1 MMHLPGPTA
10 GWNGAQMRSFFREM
24 RRRNVYRVGAMY
36 AVSGWLLVQIATQV
50 LPIFDVSA
58 LAQRLIVLLI
68 VSGFPVALVLSWI
81 YEVTPQGIKRTE
93 DVTPEESITPQ
104 TGRKLDFVIIGVLAV
119 AVLVLLWRQQGVPVP
134 SSSRTDNAS
143 TTPVHAASTKSIAV
157 LPFANLS
164 EEKANEFFASG
175 IQDEILT
182 KLSKIGALKVISR
195 TSTQHYA
202 SAPDNLGEIAR
213 QLDVANILEGSVQ
226 KAGNSVHI
234 NVQLIRAAT
243 DEHLWAESYNRTLDD
258 VFGVEGEVAQAV
270 ADALNAQLSQAE
282 QQAVSAKPTDN
293 AQAYEAWLHARAV
306 GGAGYS
312 FAASE
317 RVLDADLEAAR
328 LDPNFAEA
336 WADAAINMSYLY
348 WNARDATRS
357 TAAAV
362 REAAEKA
369 RDLRPNAGE
378 GLLAQ
383 GFYHYR
389 VERNYPAAIED
400 FKLALEKM
408 PNDARVRGALFF
420 VHRRLGHWDEAIA
433 NARAAIRVD
442 PRNVFNLA
450 SLGCEAL
457 FYLRRF
463 DEARELL
470 QRALQ
475 LNPDE
480 GNIVAC
486 LAQIDQSQGRLDA
499 AEQWLAQAPLDV
511 RDVWGY
517 GHVYQLLLRRRFEGA
532 VKFIEPLLPGDD
544 AKFGGPDLQNIV
556 AMGYAQKWAG
566 NRDAAKATF
575 ERAVR
580 IYKSRPDVAERTMTG
595 GYENLALAYAGLGD
609 HAEAVETARRAIEIG
624 KNDALQKP
632 AGEVALAQV
641 YAQHGDRD
649 EAIALQPHL
658 LEVPAGA
665 LTPELLALD
674 PYWDPIR
681 GDTRFQA
688 LAKPAIVSQR

>member
-1 MMHLPGPTA
+1 MMQLPGPTA
-10 GWNGAQMRSFFREM
+10 GWNGAKMRSFFREL

-50 LPIFDVSA
+50 LPVFDVSA
-58 LAQRLIVLLI
+58 LGQRLIVLLI
-68 VSGFPVALVLSWI
+68 VAGFPVALVLSWI

-119 AVLVLLWRQQGVPVP
+119 AVLVLLWRLLSAPAP
-134 SSSRTDNAS
+134 SSSGKDTAS
-143 TTPVHAASTKSIAV
+143 ATHLQSASPKSIAV

-202 SAPDNLGEIAR
+202 SAPDNLVEIAR

-226 KAGNSVHI
+226 RAGNSVHI

-243 DEHLWAESYNRTLDD
+243 DEHLWAESYNRKLDD
-258 VFGVEGEVAQAV
+258 VFGVQGEVAQAV

-282 QQAVSAKPTDN
+282 QQAVAAKPTAN
-293 AQAYEAWLHARAV
+293 AQAYEAWLRARAV

-312 FAASE
+312 FAASQH
-317 RVLDADLEAAR
+317 VLDSDLEAVR

-336 WADAAINMSYLY
+336 WADAAINMSFLY
-348 WNARDATRS
+348 FNAMDSTRS
-357 TAAAV
+357 TATAV
-362 REAAEKA
+362 REAAAKA
-369 RDLRPNAGE
+369 HDLRPNAGE

-389 VERNYPAAIED
+389 VERNYPAAVED
-400 FKLALEKM
+400 FNLALEKL
-408 PNDARVRGALFF
+408 PNDARVRAALFF
-420 VHRRLGHWDEAIA
+420 VDRRLGRWDEAVA
-433 NARAAIRVD
+433 NAQAAIRVD
-442 PRNVFNLA
+442 PRNVGNLA

-457 FYLRRF
+457 FFLRRF

-480 GNIVAC
+480 ANIGAC
-486 LAQIDQSQGRLDA
+486 LALIDQSQGRLDA
-499 AEQWLAQAPLDV
+499 AEQWLAHSPHDV
-511 RDVWGY
+511 RDVFGY
-517 GHVYQLLLRRRFEGA
+517 GHVYQLLLRRRFEAA
-532 VKFIEPLLPGDD
+532 VQFIEPLLPADD
-544 AKFGGPDLQNIV
+544 AKLGGPDLQNLV
-556 AMGYAQKWAG
+556 ALGYAQKWAG
-566 NRDAAKATF
+566 HADAAKATF
-575 ERAVR
+575 ERTVR
-580 IYKSRPDVAERTMTG
+580 VYTSRPDVAERTMTG

-609 HAEAVETARRAIEIG
+609 HADAVKTAQRAIEVG
-624 KNDALQKP
+624 MKDAVQKP
-632 AGEVALAQV
+632 AGELALAQV

-649 EAIALQPHL
+649 DAIALLPHL
-658 LEVPAGA
+658 LEVPAGG

-681 GDTRFQA
+681 DDARFQA
-688 LAKPAIVSQR
+688 LAKPATLSQR